1 MDPIHAAVLG
11 AVQGLTEFLPI
22 SSSGHL
28 IMLPYVL
35 GWPEHSQTFDLALH
49 LGTLVALA
57 WFFWADWLGLDPRVL
72 QRARS
77 RARREP
83 PIRGGGW
90 RAWC

>member
-11 AVQGLTEFLPI
+11 AAQGLSEFLPI

-57 WFFWADWLGLDPRVL
+57 WFFWADWLGLVRGFS
-72 QRARS
+72 AGWF
-77 RARREP
+77 RARRAP
-83 PIRGGGW
+83 RILGGGW